1 LRTRQTPEIGNSSA
15 AAEADAPA
23 LACGDGPPL
32 TDGDGPDPDGVG
44 AAEGGATEGAG
55 VVGDGMHPETTK
67 AIRTT
72 VAATSDPRGPMG

>member
-1 LRTRQTPEIGNSSA
+1 MATGRIRI
-15 AAEADAPA
+15 
-23 LACGDGPPL
+23 
-32 TDGDGPDPDGVG
+32 GVG
-44 AAEGGATEGAG
+44 ADAEGGATEGAG